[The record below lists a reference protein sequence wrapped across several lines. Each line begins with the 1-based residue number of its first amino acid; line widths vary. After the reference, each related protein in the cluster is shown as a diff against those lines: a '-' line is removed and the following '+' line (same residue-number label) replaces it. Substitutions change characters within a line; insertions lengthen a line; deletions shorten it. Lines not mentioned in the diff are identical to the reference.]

1 MLHYNYRDESVM
13 LLNNMYKSIV
23 ASVICVLV
31 GILSPAY
38 ALDANS
44 NAKDVAD
51 KLNELYSHTQ
61 PCANDEPAYYCSGII
76 IHGQVVPVKDE
87 NENLL
92 PSWYLPA
99 YRNVGSFSYLRADI
113 TPHTGEPIW
122 VNTGYILTPLDDVGS
137 TKEFNYKVDCAY
149 PGDGGSFGDAEESC
163 HFSVEELPGVTV
175 ESTDIKTVDDYIS
188 KFFSNAGAGA
198 WSFSLLGFQADKDG
212 FDLAMQLHKYVY
224 KDHFN
229 NASKAVCH
237 NNRCRD
243 HNELIISS
251 WDKNKISAEQV
262 PLIAFF
268 AIINDNQN
276 PFFEGTGRTSTSN
289 EEMEQLFKDAD
300 DYSKAAHFARSIPV
314 VTIDMAKLRNGEPDV
329 FAPAVRPQ

>member
-1 MLHYNYRDESVM
+1 MM
-13 LLNNMYKSIV
+13 LLTNKFKIIV
-23 ASVICVLV
+23 SAVFCALLANI
-31 GILSPAY
+31 SPAY

-51 KLNELYSHTQ
+51 KLNELYSRTL
-61 PCANDEPAYYCSGII
+61 PCANDEPAYYCSGIV

-99 YRNVGSFSYLRADI
+99 YRSVGSFSYLRADI

-122 VNTGYILTPLDDVGS
+122 VNTGFILTPLDEVQS
-137 TKEFNYKVDCAY
+137 VREYNYKVFCAY

-175 ESTDIKTVDDYIS
+175 ESTDIKTVDDYIR

-224 KDHFN
+224 KDHFQK
-229 NASKAVCH
+229 ASHSICVG
-237 NNRCRD
+237 NRCRD
-243 HNELIISS
+243 HNELIISA
-251 WDKNKISAEQV
+251 WDKDKISAEQV
-262 PLIAFF
+262 PVIAFF
-268 AIINDNQN
+268 AIINDDQN

-314 VTIDMAKLRNGEPDV
+314 VTIDMAKLRSGASDV
-329 FAPAVRPQ
+329 FAQAVRPQ